1 MENMIDTIPR
11 IINQKVLL
19 KEVSSFKIPL
29 KCYMVIAVLGN
40 NLKILHIVM

>member
-11 IINQKVLL
+11 IINQEVLQ

-29 KCYMVIAVLGN
+29 KCYMITAVLGN
-40 NLKILHIVM
+40 NLKILDIVM